1 MLLLIDNYDS
11 FTFNLRHALV
21 AAGADE
27 VRVVRNDALTV
38 AEVAAIKASAIVLSP
53 GPGGPAEAGIC
64 VDLVRT
70 LALQRPILGVCLGLQ
85 CIGAAFGAS
94 LRRARAVRHGKT
106 SPLHYH
112 ATGLFKGLDNPLTVA
127 RYHSLVLDEATIRPP
142 LAVTA
147 RADDGEVMAIEAHGV
162 EGAALVGVQFHP
174 ESYLTPQGVPLLANF
189 LQMVRRPAE
198 ALSVRE

>member
-27 VRVVRNDALTV
+27 VRIARNDSLTV
-38 AEVAAIKASAIVLSP
+38 AEVAAMGASAIVLSP
-53 GPGGPAEAGIC
+53 GPGGPAQAGIC

-85 CIGAAFGAS
+85 CIGAAFGA
-94 LRRARAVRHGKT
+94 RVRAAHTLRHGKT
-106 SPLHYH
+106 SPLRHDG
-112 ATGLFKGLDNPLTVA
+112 TGLFAGLANPLTVA
-127 RYHSLVLDEATIRPP
+127 RYHSLVLDEATIQPP

-147 RADDGEVMAIEAHGV
+147 RADDGEVMAIEARGV

-174 ESYLTPQGVPLLANF
+174 ESYLTPQGVALLANF
-189 LQMVRRPAE
+189 LQMVRRPVA
-198 ALSVRE
+198 ALSVRG